1 MTCVGNSSDINQV
14 FVIEPL
20 SITGGSPTLSACT
33 ALYSNEII
41 SCSGNTHII
50 LSSGYTEFS
59 HDVIVN
65 GVYYSGGTNLY
76 NVITSAIT
84 ENDVYVTGATFS
96 GATLILSRRDNVDIY
111 AKFTGNT
118 SGDCVTDL
126 FIENLYGC
134 SPITLHDDLNPFIDA
149 TINLGTP
156 IKRFRNINTVS
167 GVSTVWTSTTS
178 VTTAAL
184 ELGLD
189 SLFNIRTITANNS
202 IIQNDILDGNSY

>member
-33 ALYSNEII
+33 ALYTNEII

-59 HDVIVN
+59 NDIIDN
-65 GVYYSGGTNLY
+65 GVYYSGATNLY
-76 NVITSAIT
+76 NVIESAIT
-84 ENDVYVTGATFS
+84 ENDIYVTGATFS
-96 GATLILSRRDNVDIY
+96 GATLILDRRDNVSLY
-111 AKFTGNT
+111 ATFTGNT

-126 FIENLYGC
+126 FVENLYGC
-134 SPITLHDDLNPFIDA
+134 SPITLHNDLKPSIDS
-149 TINLGTP
+149 TVDLGTP
-156 IKRFRNINTVS
+156 TFRFRNINTVN
-167 GVSTVWTSTTS
+167 GVSTLWTSTTS

-189 SLFNIRTITANNS
+189 SLLNIRTITANNS